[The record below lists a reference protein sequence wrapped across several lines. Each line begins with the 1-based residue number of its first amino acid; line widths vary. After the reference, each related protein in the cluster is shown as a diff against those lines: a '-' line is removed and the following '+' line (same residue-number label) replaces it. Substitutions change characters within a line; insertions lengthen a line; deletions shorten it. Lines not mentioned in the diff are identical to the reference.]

1 MAEPLNTEATRTLQ
15 LAVADLDAAIANVKN
30 RRATLAAEVTDL
42 DAQIDVLTAR
52 RTQLAVVLPTPEEST
67 EAEADTEHTDG
78 VA

>member
-52 RTQLAVVLPTPEEST
+52 RAQLAAVLPAPEEES
-67 EAEADTEHTDG
+67 EGSDAHAS
-78 VA
+78 